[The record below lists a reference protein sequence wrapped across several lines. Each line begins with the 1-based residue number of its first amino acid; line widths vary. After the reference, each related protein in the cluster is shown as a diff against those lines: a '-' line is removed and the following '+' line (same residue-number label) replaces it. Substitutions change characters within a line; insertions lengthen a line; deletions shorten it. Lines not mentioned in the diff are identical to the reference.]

1 MEDNKKS
8 INWKSVLIVA
18 TFLLLIFFL
27 AKINEQ
33 TEKMDTLQNMVQS
46 LQDQVASMTAEID
59 SIYDN
64 VDTHLKEQASLV
76 SSTDFSIGEAS
87 EDMKT
92 VELLLTVVPKLI
104 SDDMQISVTVDGLTA
119 PLERNG
125 NEFKGTIDVGL
136 FVDYNQW
143 PLLSIKTADGTKTE
157 YLEDVDVSYMFSRH
171 LPSLYA
177 DMSGGSGK
185 FSDGTLSVDLGFTV
199 ETKPASQNAPIT
211 FTSFTLI
218 EEVNGKEISRQD
230 ITEEVRKSG
239 ESYNTQYVKNFK
251 VTYGDKLKV
260 YVIAEDSLGYIHK
273 TLAHYW
279 LEREDGSQAETV
291 FGGEMIYDK
300 DGNLLYGDKE
310 LWG

>member
-1 MEDNKKS
+1 
-8 INWKSVLIVA
+8 
-18 TFLLLIFFL
+18 
-27 AKINEQ
+27 
-33 TEKMDTLQNMVQS
+33 
-46 LQDQVASMTAEID
+46 
-59 SIYDN
+59 
-64 VDTHLKEQASLV
+64 
-76 SSTDFSIGEAS
+76 
-87 EDMKT
+87 
-92 VELLLTVVPKLI
+92 
-104 SDDMQISVTVDGLTA
+104 MQISVTVDGVTA

-136 FVDYNQW
+136 FIDYNQW

-211 FTSFTLI
+211 FISFTLI
-218 EEVNGKEISRQD
+218 EEVNGKEISRHD

-239 ESYNTQYVKNFK
+239 ESYNTRYVKNFK

-279 LEREDGSQAETV
+279 LESEDGAQAETV

-300 DGNLLYGDKE
+300 DGNLLYGDKFISSWE
-310 LWG
+310 

>member
-8 INWKSVLIVA
+8 TNWKSVLIVA
-18 TFLLLIFFL
+18 TFLLLIFCL

>member
-1 MEDNKKS
+1 MEENKKQF
-8 INWKSVLIVA
+8 NWKMFIIALMAILLAFSLYKIA
-18 TFLLLIFFL
+18 TLS
-27 AKINEQ
+27 
-33 TEKMDTLQNMVQS
+33 D
-46 LQDQVASMTAEID
+46 EID
-59 SIYDN
+59 HLKSRNSNLTGDIQVLREEINSIYDN
-64 VDTHLKEQASLV
+64 VDKQLKKQASLISGV
-76 SSTDFSIGEAS
+76 DFSIGNPSA
-87 EDMKT
+87 DMKT
-92 VELLLTVVPKLI
+92 VELSLMVVPKSI
-104 SDDMQISVTVDGLTA
+104 SDDMQVSVTVDGNTA
-119 PLERNG
+119 LLERNG
-125 NEFKGTIDVGL
+125 NGFTGTIDVGL

-143 PLLSIKTADGTKTE
+143 PLLSIVSAGETKTE
-157 YLEDVDVSYMFSRH
+157 YLENVDISYMFSRH

-199 ETKPASQNAPIT
+199 ETKPASQNAPVT
-211 FTSFTLI
+211 FTSFTLV
-218 EEVNGKEISRQD
+218 EEVNGKEINRQD
-230 ITEEVRKSG
+230 ITDEVRKSG

-300 DGNLLYGDKE
+300 DGNLLYGDKA